1 MGLDKSFSCL
11 HDKALECSSI
21 NIVTVTAV
29 MRAHCSVSSGKG
41 MWLQHHLVLHPLF
54 EELLFHIQL

>member
-1 MGLDKSFSCL
+1 MRAHL
-11 HDKALECSSI
+11 HDKALDAAL
-21 NIVTVTAV
+21 NIVTVTALT
-29 MRAHCSVSSGKG
+29 RAHCSGSSGKG